1 MQLTKKNLLALL
13 SIATRIS
20 ASTTCDPIEQD
31 NCPADPA
38 LATGF
43 AENFHSQSKWFK
55 ELVDPDQI
63 TYGDN
68 GLALTLS
75 KRGQAPTIESNFYIM
90 FGKIEVELK
99 AANGTG
105 IVSSVVLLSDDKDE
119 IDIELLGG
127 DKTQFQT
134 NYFSKGNTETYNRGQ
149 FEGVYAPQDVF
160 HNYTVDWCVDK
171 LTWYLDGN
179 PVRVLENTTSQG
191 YPQTPMV
198 LKMGIWAGG
207 DPSNAP
213 GTIEW
218 AGGLTDYNDAPFTMY
233 VRRVIVTDYSTGK
246 QYSYSNK
253 SGSWESIVAEDG
265 EINGRY
271 SEALQEFAE
280 LAGSTGNSD
289 DDDSS
294 SSSSLSSS
302 SSVTTSTMSTSSQ
315 TENSSST
322 VSLSE
327 SDTSSFSTS
336 TATATTSTASVSN
349 TTFTGSGDDSSVAST
364 FTSSSS
370 SSSSYLSST
379 GIITSTLSRNS
390 TSTESITTSKTD
402 FRKDNDDDNKNKN
415 RSKSDDRTTSTT
427 TTHEIAQTH
436 NRAIRHTVPFDP
448 MIFCLITLLN
458 FI

>member
-271 SEALQEFAE
+271 NEALQEFAE

-289 DDDSS
+289 DDGSS
-294 SSSSLSSS
+294 SSSS

-315 TENSSST
+315 TENSGST
-322 VSLSE
+322 VSLSG
-327 SDTSSFSTS
+327 SDTSSLYTS
-336 TATATTSTASVSN
+336 TATATASTTSVSN
-349 TTFTGSGDDSSVAST
+349 TTFTSGSDDSSIASS
-364 FTSSSS
+364 FSS

-390 TSTESITTSKTD
+390 TSTESITTSTTD
-402 FRKDNDDDNKNKN
+402 SRKDDDKN
-415 RSKSDDRTTSTT
+415 RSKSDDRT

>member
-1 MQLTKKNLLALL
+1 
-13 SIATRIS
+13 
-20 ASTTCDPIEQD
+20 
-31 NCPADPA
+31 
-38 LATGF
+38 
-43 AENFHSQSKWFK
+43 
-55 ELVDPDQI
+55 
-63 TYGDN
+63 
-68 GLALTLS
+68 
-75 KRGQAPTIESNFYIM
+75 M
-90 FGKIEVELK
+90 FGKVEVELK

-134 NYFSKGNTETYNRGQ
+134 NYFSKGNTATYNRGQ

-160 HNYTVDWCVDK
+160 HNYTVDWAVDK
-171 LTWYLDGN
+171 LTWYLDGS

-280 LAGSTGNSD
+280 LAGSTSDSNIASD
-289 DDDSS
+289 DG
-294 SSSSLSSS
+294 
-302 SSVTTSTMSTSSQ
+302 TSTSTSTSTSASASSTSSQ
-315 TENSSST
+315 TEDSSST
-322 VSLSE
+322 VSLSV
-327 SDTSSFSTS
+327 SDTSSFSS
-336 TATATTSTASVSN
+336 TTTTAATANAALVSN
-349 TTFTGSGDDSSVAST
+349 TTFT
-364 FTSSSS
+364 TSSSS
-370 SSSSYLSST
+370 SSITSTSSYFSST
-379 GIITSTLSRNS
+379 GFITSTLSSNS
-390 TSTESITTSKTD
+390 TSTESIATTES
-402 FRKDNDDDNKNKN
+402 RKNDDDDKDKN
-415 RSKSDDRTTSTT
+415 RNKSDDR

-436 NRAIRHTVPFDP
+436 NRATRHSAPFNP
-448 MIFCLITLLN
+448 VIFCLITLLN